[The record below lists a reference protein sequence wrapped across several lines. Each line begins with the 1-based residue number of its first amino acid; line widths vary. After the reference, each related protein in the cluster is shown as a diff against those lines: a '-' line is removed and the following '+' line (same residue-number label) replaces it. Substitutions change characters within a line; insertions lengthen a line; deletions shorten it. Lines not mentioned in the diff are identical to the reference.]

1 MSSKNNILKKQYQ
14 IITYC
19 PKAIEWD
26 DYENMI
32 IKEYEELMKNKAND
46 ESAFQNFFEKNPCML
61 PGAFGFFGE
70 SGHTPFNNVLITQ
83 PKLTGLTT
91 KIPDFLWIANDS
103 CTIYPIFIE
112 IEKPSKK
119 WFVSDGKPSS
129 EFTHAQN
136 QLTDWKV
143 WFSNSTHQNLFF
155 QYYNV
160 DTEFM
165 RGKSI
170 EPYYVLIYG
179 CRDEF
184 IDKPELN
191 IKRSQLQRKN
201 EIYMTFNRVMP
212 NIKGR
217 NIITCT
223 VKEQKYYAKY
233 VQPVFR
239 VGPVFAEEISMIHDK
254 VDAISNNTLISDE
267 RKEFLLSRLPYWDEY
282 GHSKRCGLV
291 YTGDWE

>member
-1 MSSKNNILKKQYQ
+1 MLKKKYE
-14 IITYC
+14 IITDC
-19 PKAIEWD
+19 PKPMEWD
-26 DYENMI
+26 EYENKI
-32 IKEYEELMKNKAND
+32 VKEYDILVKTHKDD
-46 ESAFQNFFEKNPCML
+46 ERSFQDFFERHPCML

-119 WFVSDGKPSS
+119 WFVFEGKPSS

-143 WFSNSTHQNLFF
+143 WFSDPTHQNLFF

-160 DTEFM
+160 DSEFM

-191 IKRSQLQRKN
+191 IKRSQLQREK

-233 VQPVFR
+233 LQQVFR
-239 VGPVFAEEISMIHDK
+239 LGPVFSEEMSKIYGKAE
-254 VDAISNNTLISDE
+254 AISNNNLISDD
-267 RKEFLLSRLPYWDEY
+267 RKKFLLSRLSYWDEF
-282 GHSKRCGLV
+282 GRMNRQGIICTS
-291 YTGDWE
+291 DWE